1 MISDLVMRR
10 VVDERNQLQNELNR
24 LQQNVVGLETG
35 DSVMHGRLI
44 RTETARQKLR
54 EDVSLRSVETL

>member
-1 MISDLVMRR
+1 MRR

-54 EDVSLRSVETL
+54 EDVSLR